1 MMYRY
6 MKTRMTRGSIVLRQ
20 KYFMANTVDHYLQ
33 LSTVTGFGTGAQS
46 VTRLLAQDLMVVPA
60 ITQAVAMLQRA
71 PVIGKRI
78 PPDILE
84 RFRKGISYLGDRGAW
99 LVGSMFG
106 AAKYRI
112 EVNPILEGAQ
122 GSIVV
127 GDKVYTIRELRNIAV
142 EEGIFASF
150 DTRELQKAI
159 LNEGELIMGSAGVQR
174 VGPSSK
180 GIIRSVLGVAG
191 GMMEDVRNISEAW
204 SERERI
210 GAMVTLIEQGFDPR
224 VAARLTI
231 DALYDYSQ
239 SMTKA
244 DRSWIV
250 GILFPFWAFQK
261 NANQQVV
268 NLAFSTQG
276 AYRMMCIQRARMR
289 GSQYLTEV
297 LYNEVGDEYGVD
309 VKSMPPELQDSY
321 AAIITKVEEMYPD
334 GVPMD
339 VKMAL
344 RILLSGR
351 PGDIYGG
358 KEVQLTEAIR
368 TMRASG
374 AFADLSV
381 FEPFTALR
389 PQESMRASYMRD
401 RPGIAISPEKTE
413 ATRFYYSLVGSDD
426 HSYIELMF
434 PETFIEGG
442 MRHIAYVAA
451 GYFTLAAK
459 GAAGLGLA
467 PRAVERGINEVNWF
481 TVVSPVVDPQR
492 SPILGPMLAELST
505 GALSYPKQI
514 APTFVEK
521 PKLAAEQLKMVHP
534 TLGKM
539 IDDAFGTTF
548 LRVPAV
554 GDPIALAVR
563 NGEDLRGISEERM
576 QEIRELQKTYPSAG
590 ELKRMR
596 YYLPGGGWATAF
608 ENSPLG
614 ELNNLLLRNEL
625 SPMEKLTFQTKVLGW
640 TRMVT
645 GVDVTEVS
653 GERTARMEEPTKLKT
668 TKEM

>member
-1 MMYRY
+1 
-6 MKTRMTRGSIVLRQ
+6 
-20 KYFMANTVDHYLQ
+20 
-33 LSTVTGFGTGAQS
+33 
-46 VTRLLAQDLMVVPA
+46 
-60 ITQAVAMLQRA
+60 
-71 PVIGKRI
+71 
-78 PPDILE
+78 
-84 RFRKGISYLGDRGAW
+84 
-99 LVGSMFG
+99 
-106 AAKYRI
+106 
-112 EVNPILEGAQ
+112 
-122 GSIVV
+122 
-127 GDKVYTIRELRNIAV
+127 
-142 EEGIFASF
+142 
-150 DTRELQKAI
+150 
-159 LNEGELIMGSAGVQR
+159 
-174 VGPSSK
+174 
-180 GIIRSVLGVAG
+180 
-191 GMMEDVRNISEAW
+191 
-204 SERERI
+204 
-210 GAMVTLIEQGFDPR
+210 
-224 VAARLTI
+224 
-231 DALYDYSQ
+231 
-239 SMTKA
+239 
-244 DRSWIV
+244 
-250 GILFPFWAFQK
+250 
-261 NANQQVV
+261 
-268 NLAFSTQG
+268 
-276 AYRMMCIQRARMR
+276 MCI
-289 GSQYLTEV
+289 
-297 LYNEVGDEYGVD
+297 
-309 VKSMPPELQDSY
+309 
-321 AAIITKVEEMYPD
+321 
-334 GVPMD
+334 
-339 VKMAL
+339 
-344 RILLSGR
+344 
-351 PGDIYGG
+351 
-358 KEVQLTEAIR
+358 
-368 TMRASG
+368 
-374 AFADLSV
+374 
-381 FEPFTALR
+381 
-389 PQESMRASYMRD
+389 RD
-401 RPGIAISPEKTE
+401 SPEKTE